1 MIDAVLEW
9 SDRFARA
16 VAALA
21 AVMIAG
27 IAVLILAEVTLRSLV
42 NTSLPYAWE
51 YSSYLNGMA
60 VFCGAAFTL
69 RHAGHVRV
77 QLLAGRA
84 ESRGRRVL
92 ELVATTLG
100 LLAAGF
106 VAYGLVILAVDFG
119 AQRASLVD
127 HQRGAAGLS
136 AGHDR
141 VRRRAADRAD
151 RAPSGA
157 PDRRPRPEVIS
168 AEYTVD

>member
-1 MIDAVLEW
+1 M
-9 SDRFARA
+9 
-16 VAALA
+16 
-21 AVMIAG
+21 
-27 IAVLILAEVTLRSLV
+27 LILAEVTLRSLA

-84 ESRGRRVL
+84 DTKGGRIL

-106 VAYGLVILAVDFG
+106 VAYGLVMLAVDSGLKGRLSSTINEVPLVYPQGTIAFG
-119 AQRASLVD
+119 AVLLTVQIALRLV
-127 HQRGAAGLS
+127 RLILG
-136 AGHDR
+136 R
-141 VRRRAADRAD
+141 E
-151 RAPSGA
+151 
-157 PDRRPRPEVIS
+157 PEVIS